1 MSGRIN
7 IDISA
12 STGIHTAN
20 EAIKMLLAGAKTFRL
35 CPLSISTAQCNYKM
49 IEETERWMENK
60 NFNSIDEFRGLANN
74 ARVHDPAFLERI
86 QFMKY
91 LETVKI

>member
-1 MSGRIN
+1 
-7 IDISA
+7 
-12 STGIHTAN
+12 
-20 EAIKMLLAGAKTFRL
+20 
-35 CPLSISTAQCNYKM
+35 M

-91 LETVKI
+91 FGDREDIILKVTLIPKLFLLKIFITFSQVPA